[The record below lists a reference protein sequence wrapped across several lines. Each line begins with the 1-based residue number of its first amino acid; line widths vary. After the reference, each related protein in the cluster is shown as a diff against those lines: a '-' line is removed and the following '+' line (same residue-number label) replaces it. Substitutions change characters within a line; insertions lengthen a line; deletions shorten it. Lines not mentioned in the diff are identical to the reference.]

1 MSHFKELYH
10 KDLQGLTEKVQGANY
25 LSWARAWAIVKEVD
39 EKATYKIHEF
49 PMLDADFRPIA
60 EGVTVPY
67 LKTPEGYLV
76 KVTVVINGQAESMSL
91 PIMDN
96 KNVPL
101 GTIAPVWKK
110 GEGQQKAQKEYGNTP
125 MPTSFDINKSHMRC
139 LVKAIAMHGLGLYL
153 YEKEEAPREDQEKIR
168 IQIQEAAEDIREYQ
182 KSVRRTES
190 KGVADKVDAKV
201 EEFQS
206 RAKKKIEE
214 MDLDVLLKI
223 HQLLVKAK
231 DEAKALEEEQKELE
245 SAVAE

>member
-1 MSHFKELYH
+1 MSTFKEFYH
-10 KDLQGLTEKVQGANY
+10 KDVSQFVEKVQGANY
-25 LSWARAWAIVKEVD
+25 LSWARAWALVKEVD

-76 KVTVVINGQAESMSL
+76 KVTVTINGQAESMML
-91 PIMDN
+91 PVMDN

-101 GTIAPVWKK
+101 GTIAPTWKK
-110 GEGQQKAQKEYGNTP
+110 GEGKAKAERVYDNTP
-125 MPTSFDINKSHMRC
+125 MPTSFDLNKSHMRC

-168 IQIQEAAEDIREYQ
+168 LQTQEAAEDIRDYQ

-190 KGVADKVDAKV
+190 KLVADRVDAKV
-201 EEFQS
+201 DEFQT
-206 RAKKKIEE
+206 RAKRKIEE
-214 MDLDVLLKI
+214 MDLDTISKI
-223 HQLLVKAK
+223 KLLLVKAK
-231 DEAKALEEEQKELE
+231 DEAIKEETEQKELE
-245 SAVAE
+245 AAVQE

>member
-10 KDLQGLTEKVQGANY
+10 KDLQGLVENVQGANY

-39 EKATYKIHEF
+39 EKATYQIHEF
-49 PMLDADFRPIA
+49 PMLDKNFSPIA

-76 KVTVVINGQAESMSL
+76 KVTTTINGQSETMSL
-91 PIMDN
+91 PVMDN

-110 GEGQQKAQKEYGNTP
+110 GEGQQKAQKVYGDTP

-139 LVKAIAMHGLGLYL
+139 LVKSIALHGLGLYL
-153 YEKEEAPREDQEKIR
+153 YEKEDSPREDKDKIR
-168 IQIQEAAEDIREYQ
+168 AQIQEAAEDIREYQ

-190 KGVADKVDAKV
+190 KDVADAVDRKV
-201 EEFQS
+201 EEFQA
-206 RAKKKIEE
+206 RGGRKIEE
-214 MDLDVLLKI
+214 MELDILHKI
-223 HQLLVKAK
+223 KLLLVKAK
-231 DEAKALEEEQKELE
+231 DEAKAKEDEQKELE
-245 SAVAE
+245 AAVQE

>member
-1 MSHFKELYH
+1 MSTFKEFYH
-10 KDLQGLTEKVQGANY
+10 KDVSQFVEKVQGANY
-25 LSWARAWAIVKEVD
+25 LSWARAWALVKEVD

-76 KVTVVINGQAESMSL
+76 KVTVTINGQAESMML
-91 PIMDN
+91 PVMDN

-101 GTIAPVWKK
+101 GTIAPVWVK
-110 GEGQQKAQKEYGNTP
+110 GEGQQKAKKEFGPTP
-125 MPTSFDINKSHMRC
+125 MPTSFDLNKSHMRC

-168 IQIQEAAEDIREYQ
+168 LQTQEAAEDIRDYQ

-190 KGVADKVDAKV
+190 KLVADRVDAKV
-201 EEFQS
+201 EEYQARAS
-206 RAKKKIEE
+206 RKIEE
-214 MDLDVLLKI
+214 MDLETIIKI
-223 HQLLVKAK
+223 KNLLVKAK
-231 DEAKALEEEQKELE
+231 NEAIKEETEQKELE
-245 SAVAE
+245 AAVQE